1 MEKKRKSNKEK
12 SSQSPDDDDRYLIKM
27 KCPTQ
32 RTEITF
38 SRLIYGPLKLDC
50 SFSFWGPYNC
60 QCHIWI
66 RVIWQKGFIN
76 HDLKERKSSKV
87 KKKKGAGKTN
97 RILFSF
103 AIFEFRIHP
112 RLVILMCQKK
122 MFYQTAFPFCPRQ
135 SATWH
140 FLVTPAIR

>member
-50 SFSFWGPYNC
+50 SFSFWGPDNC

-87 KKKKGAGKTN
+87 KKKKEQEKQTESYFHLRFLN
-97 RILFSF
+97 L
-103 AIFEFRIHP
+103 EFIHGLLYSCV
-112 RLVILMCQKK
+112 RKK
-122 MFYQTAFPFCPRQ
+122 CFTKP
-135 SATWH
+135 H
-140 FLVTPAIR
+140 FLFVQDSQLLGIS